1 MFYLNLEEQRIE
13 MLREEEEARKHEG
26 KTDQIIIC

>member
-13 MLREEEEARKHEG
+13 MLREEEEARKREG
-26 KTDQIIIC
+26 K